1 MKIGRKIK
9 CYVLC
14 KIAILAPYNSET
26 VKVIKNLIAE
36 CCNNLT
42 FHKEAIEKNSIKIEP
57 KIKKNIF
64 EVHPFW
70 VPFISKTVNATLN
83 SLICFR

>member
-26 VKVIKNLIAE
+26 VKVIKNMIAE
-36 CCNNLT
+36 YCNNLT
-42 FHKEAIEKNSIKIEP
+42 FHKEAIEKTA
-57 KIKKNIF
+57 
-64 EVHPFW
+64 
-70 VPFISKTVNATLN
+70 SKSNQK
-83 SLICFR
+83 